1 VVQPDDLEGF
11 FTRYAE
17 VCKEGMARG
26 LKKRDRKKRM
36 RTKTKKKGKRE
47 V

>member
-1 VVQPDDLEGF
+1 VQPDELEVF

-26 LKKRDRKKRM
+26 LKKRDRKKR
-36 RTKTKKKGKRE
+36 TNKTKKKVK

>member
-1 VVQPDDLEGF
+1 MSTVVQPDELEGF
-11 FTRYAE
+11 FVRYAE

-26 LKKRDRKKRM
+26 LKKRDRKGR
-36 RTKTKKKGKRE
+36 KTKKKGK